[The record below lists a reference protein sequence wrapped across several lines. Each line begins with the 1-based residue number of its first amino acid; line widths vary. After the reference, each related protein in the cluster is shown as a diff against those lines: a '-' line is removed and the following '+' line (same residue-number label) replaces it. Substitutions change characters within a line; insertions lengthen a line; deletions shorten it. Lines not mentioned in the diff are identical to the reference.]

1 LVPSGGRRNCGA
13 ARVLQ
18 GEGLIPTTLV
28 PAMKLSIKAELVYS
42 FVEAT
47 QIIANIEASHTSD
60 QMVLSES
67 LDIHP
72 PTNLLSDKTPY
83 GDRSLRASLSGE
95 VTIRYLAEVENNLR
109 QLLPQAGR
117 QLLWSDLP
125 NDVLPFLLPSRFCP
139 SDKFMRFAQREF
151 GAAGD
156 GVARVMAILEW
167 IHRNVDYVSG
177 ISNAETTAERTFVDR
192 AGVCRDFTH
201 LGITL
206 ARALGI
212 PARAVSAYAL
222 ELNPPDFHAIFEVY
236 LENGWWLI
244 DPTRL
249 APIEGIVR
257 IGSGRDASDIAFL
270 TSDKRC
276 QVLRQTIEVSKA

>member
-1 LVPSGGRRNCGA
+1 
-13 ARVLQ
+13 
-18 GEGLIPTTLV
+18 
-28 PAMKLSIKAELVYS
+28 MKVSIKAELVYS

-47 QIIANIEASHTSD
+47 QIIANIEASHSSD
-60 QMVLSES
+60 QTILSES
-67 LDIHP
+67 LELQP
-72 PTNLLSDKTPY
+72 PAKILSDKTRY
-83 GDRSLRASLSGE
+83 GDRSIRASLSGE
-95 VTIRYLAEVENNLR
+95 VTIRYLAEVENHLR

-117 QLLWSDLP
+117 QHLWSDLP
-125 NDVLPFLLPSRFCP
+125 SGVLPFLLPSRFCP
-139 SDKFMRFAQREF
+139 SDIFMRFAQREF
-151 GAAGD
+151 GGAGD

-167 IHRNVDYVSG
+167 IHRNVDYVAG
-177 ISNAETTAERTFVDR
+177 VSNAETTAERTFVDR

-222 ELNPPDFHAIFEVY
+222 QLDPPDFHAIFEVY

-270 TSDKRC
+270 TSDKQC
-276 QVLRQTIEVSKA
+276 QVLRQTIEVSKAS

>member
-1 LVPSGGRRNCGA
+1 LMSDHPRKRRGANFARPQTAFGG
-13 ARVLQ
+13 L
-18 GEGLIPTTLV
+18 EL
-28 PAMKLSIKAELVYS
+28 MKLSIKAELVYN
-42 FVEAT
+42 FADAT
-47 QIIANIEASHTSD
+47 QIIANLEASQTSD
-60 QMVLSES
+60 QIILSET
-67 LDIHP
+67 LEVQP
-72 PTNLLSDKTPY
+72 PANLLSDTTPY
-83 GDRSLRASLSGE
+83 GDRRIRASLSGD
-95 VTIRYLAEVENNLR
+95 VIIRYLALVENNLR

-117 QLLWSDLP
+117 QHLWSDLP
-125 NDVLPFLLPSRFCP
+125 SDVLPFLLPSRFCP

-151 GAAGD
+151 GSAGD

-167 IHRNVDYVSG
+167 INRNVDYVSG
-177 ISNAETTAERTFVDR
+177 VSNAETTAERTFVDR

-236 LENGWWLI
+236 VEDGWWLI

-270 TSDKRC
+270 TSDKQC
-276 QVLRQTIEVSKA
+276 QILRQTIEVSRT

>member
-1 LVPSGGRRNCGA
+1 VR
-13 ARVLQ
+13 
-18 GEGLIPTTLV
+18 
-28 PAMKLSIKAELVYS
+28 LSIKAELVYS

-47 QIIANIEASHTSD
+47 QVIANIEASHTSD
-60 QMVLSES
+60 QTILSES
-67 LDIHP
+67 LDIQP
-72 PTNLLSDKTPY
+72 PTKILSDKTPY
-83 GDRSLRASLSGE
+83 GDRSIRASLSGE

-109 QLLPQAGR
+109 QLLPQTGR
-117 QLLWSDLP
+117 QHLWSDLP
-125 NDVLPFLLPSRFCP
+125 SEVLPFLLPSRFCP

-167 IHRNVDYVSG
+167 IHRNVDYASGVS
-177 ISNAETTAERTFVDR
+177 SAETTAERTFIDR

-206 ARALGI
+206 ARALGV

-222 ELNPPDFHAIFEVY
+222 QLDPPDFHAIFEVY

-270 TSDKRC
+270 TSDKQC
-276 QVLRQTIEVSKA
+276 QVLRQTIAVSNA

>member
-1 LVPSGGRRNCGA
+1 
-13 ARVLQ
+13 
-18 GEGLIPTTLV
+18 
-28 PAMKLSIKAELVYS
+28 MKLSIKAELVYS
-42 FVEAT
+42 FADAT
-47 QIIANIEASHTSD
+47 QIIANLEASHTSD
-60 QMVLSES
+60 QVILSES
-67 LDIHP
+67 LDIEP
-72 PTNLLSDKTPY
+72 PVRMLSDKTSY
-83 GDRSLRASLSGE
+83 GDRRIRASLSGE
-95 VTIRYLAEVENNLR
+95 VTIRYQAIVENKLR

-117 QLLWSDLP
+117 QHVWSELP
-125 NDVLPFLLPSRFCP
+125 GDVLPFLLPSRFCP

-156 GVARVMAILEW
+156 GAARVMAILEW
-167 IHRNVDYVSG
+167 IYRNVDYVSG
-177 ISNAETTAERTFVDR
+177 VSNAETTAERTFVDR

-222 ELNPPDFHAIFEVY
+222 ELDPPDFHAIFEVY
-236 LENGWWLI
+236 IENGWWLI

-270 TSDKRC
+270 TSDKQC
-276 QVLRQTIEVSKA
+276 QVLRQTIEVSRAI